1 MPAVKE
7 ARAMRRVF
15 GDALMSAAAI
25 GVVLIA
31 LTFID
36 ERVRMQI
43 SQQIVA
49 HPVSTLADSGARVR
63 DLIGIVASAVRS
75 QSLSNAPLAI
85 FAVAGGVLL
94 VFMLRT

>member
-1 MPAVKE
+1 
-7 ARAMRRVF
+7 MRRVF

>member
-1 MPAVKE
+1 
-7 ARAMRRVF
+7 MRRVF

-25 GVVLIA
+25 GLVLIA
-31 LTFID
+31 LTLID

-63 DLIGIVASAVRS
+63 DLISVVASAVRD